1 MCNIAGLKRLH
12 GIKGPWPVPSMADP
26 DAACS
31 FSSKQASRLRAA
43 FCRGMQLQRNTCV
56 SAGMQGYKVEAFPG
70 FEDDG
75 GDAFRFDEKAEASKP
90 SLHHCLDDGLPHSG
104 AC

>member
-1 MCNIAGLKRLH
+1 MLHAVFLQSKPHASGLRFA
-12 GIKGPWPVPSMADP
+12 V
-26 DAACS
+26 ACS
-31 FSSKQASRLRAA
+31 CNAIP
-43 FCRGMQLQRNTCV
+43 V